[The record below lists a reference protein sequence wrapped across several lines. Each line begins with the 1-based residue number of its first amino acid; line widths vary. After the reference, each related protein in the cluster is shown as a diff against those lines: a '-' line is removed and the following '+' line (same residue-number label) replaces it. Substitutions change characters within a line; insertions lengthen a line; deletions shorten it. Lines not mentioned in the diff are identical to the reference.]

1 MTDEPFGRQPKPV
14 TIRIDGTDQRDIDY
28 WARLFMKGAE
38 HKGDHVGHRI
48 GVTGKY
54 CEFTIHPRAVND

>member
-1 MTDEPFGRQPKPV
+1 MNFPRQPRPV

-38 HKGDHVGHRI
+38 HKGDDI
-48 GVTGKY
+48 GPTRGTTGIFT
-54 CEFTIHPRAVND
+54 EFTIYPRAVND